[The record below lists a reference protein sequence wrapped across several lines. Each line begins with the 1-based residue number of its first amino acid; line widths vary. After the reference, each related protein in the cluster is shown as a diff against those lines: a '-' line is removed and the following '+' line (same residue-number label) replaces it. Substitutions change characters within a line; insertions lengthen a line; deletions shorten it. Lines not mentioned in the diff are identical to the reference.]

1 VFSENLYVS
10 SENLYVLSENESKHI
25 SDSFELLVP
34 GKRYVEPKHDSEIAM
49 AKPKILC
56 LVVGILVA
64 HGLPASALEDMA
76 LFQESKPL
84 VTRAGAWH
92 TWGDRIH
99 LNAQQTKLPLE
110 LRFANAADGRPAAT
124 DLKVELDHKSLA
136 TFANFSGGNSF
147 SIDLTGKLR
156 AGNTHLTVKGFGPSG
171 ARMNWKLYIQ
181 RPVIT
186 AVSPDLISL
195 TDTVSVKGRNFS
207 SNADDIRIHIAGK
220 HIKPSSASDAEVK
233 FKLPAHV
240 DGGTQ
245 HMVVS
250 VAHVNSSPFKITV
263 RSNPKITFIDMLA
276 SPPTEPV
283 TIIGSGFS
291 PVASENVVTFRNVR
305 ANVVSATESSITVII
320 PNMHFPDWHVPIKV
334 VTNGMPAHGKAHI
347 HLDVR
352 VVPNEGIPM
361 N

>member
-1 VFSENLYVS
+1 
-10 SENLYVLSENESKHI
+10 
-25 SDSFELLVP
+25 
-34 GKRYVEPKHDSEIAM
+34 M
-49 AKPKILC
+49 ANTKILW
-56 LVVGILVA
+56 LVVSIIAA
-64 HGLPASALEDMA
+64 HCLPVSALEDRA
-76 LFQESKPL
+76 LLQESKPL
-84 VTRAGAWH
+84 VTRAGAWQ

-99 LNAQQTKLPLE
+99 LNSQQAKLPME
-110 LRFANAADGRPAAT
+110 LKFTNAADGRPAAT
-124 DLKVELDHKSLA
+124 DLKVELDHKPLA

-147 SIDLTGKLR
+147 SSDLTGKLR

-186 AVSPDLISL
+186 AVSPEAASL
-195 TDTVSVKGRNFS
+195 TDTISVKGRNFS

-220 HIKPSSASDAEVK
+220 HIKPTSASEGEVK
-233 FKLPAHV
+233 FKLPAHA

-276 SPPTEPV
+276 SPPSEPV

-305 ANVVSATESSITVII
+305 ANVESATESSIRVII
-320 PNMHFPDWHVPIKV
+320 PNMHFPDWRVPIKV
-334 VTNGMPAHGKAHI
+334 VTNGMPSHGKAHI
-347 HLDVR
+347 HLDAR

-361 N
+361 H